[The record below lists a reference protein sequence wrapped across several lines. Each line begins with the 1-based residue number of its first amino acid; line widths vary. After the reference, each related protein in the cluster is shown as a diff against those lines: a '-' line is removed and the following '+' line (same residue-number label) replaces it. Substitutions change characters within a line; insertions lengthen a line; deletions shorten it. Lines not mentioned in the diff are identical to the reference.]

1 MTLGWNIK
9 WISGVNLSRVGW
21 RFHNDQSLSVH
32 RNALLQFEE
41 ITLPVG
47 LAPNATIAVLGLGA
61 MGSRIAKRLSDT
73 GHKVIGWNRT
83 SDERWPEFPV
93 ATSIPKTVESADL
106 IILSVTDAI
115 AVEEIIA
122 QFPTRESDQ
131 SIVVMDMSTI
141 GPESARTIA
150 ASIEKP
156 YQYVDSPVLGTTTE
170 ADKGALK
177 ILLGGNSLDAALVR
191 SILGEHLGE
200 IHHVGEVGS
209 GAAAKL
215 VANFSLLAAV
225 VAFGE
230 AYALGIALGLPSS
243 TLQDV
248 ISASPLG
255 SQVNRRLPALLD
267 RRFEKRF
274 SLELA
279 LKDAN
284 VIAEQPQLLGTELH
298 ITKGIR
304 EWLTYA
310 ADSGKGQ
317 LDYTAVLAT
326 IFDTLVQPE

>member
-1 MTLGWNIK
+1 
-9 WISGVNLSRVGW
+9 
-21 RFHNDQSLSVH
+21 
-32 RNALLQFEE
+32 
-41 ITLPVG
+41 
-47 LAPNATIAVLGLGA
+47 

-83 SDERWPEFPV
+83 SDEHWTEFPV
-93 ATSIPKTVESADL
+93 ATSIPGTVESADL

-122 QFPTRESDQ
+122 QFPTNKLDRSV
-131 SIVVMDMSTI
+131 VVMDMSTI

-170 ADKGALK
+170 ADKGTLE
-177 ILLGGNSLDAALVR
+177 ILLGGTSLEAAFVR

-230 AYALGIALGLPSS
+230 AYAVGTALGLPSS

-248 ISASPLG
+248 ISASPLS
-255 SQVNRRLPALLD
+255 SQVDRRLAALLD
-267 RRFEKRF
+267 GRFERRF
-274 SLELA
+274 SLDLA
-279 LKDAN
+279 LKDATL
-284 VIAEQPQLLGTELH
+284 IMEQPQLLDNELY
-298 ITKGIR
+298 ITRGIR
-304 EWLTYA
+304 EWLVQAT
-310 ADSGKGQ
+310 DSGMGQ

-326 IFDTLVQPE
+326 IFDKLVQPE

>member
-1 MTLGWNIK
+1 M
-9 WISGVNLSRVGW
+9 
-21 RFHNDQSLSVH
+21 
-32 RNALLQFEE
+32 
-41 ITLPVG
+41 PVG
-47 LAPNATIAVLGLGA
+47 LASNATIAVLGLGA
-61 MGSRIAKRLSDT
+61 MGSRIAKRLSHT

-83 SDERWPEFPV
+83 SGEPWAEFPV
-93 ATSIPKTVESADL
+93 ETSIPGTVESADL
-106 IILSVTDAI
+106 IVLSVTDAI
-115 AVEEIIA
+115 AVEEITA
-122 QFPTRESDQ
+122 QFPTKRLEQ
-131 SIVVMDMSTI
+131 SVVVMDMSTI
-141 GPESARTIA
+141 GPESAKTIA

-177 ILLGGNSLDAALVR
+177 ILLGGTSLDAAIVR
-191 SILGEHLGE
+191 SILGDHLGE

-215 VANFSLLAAV
+215 IANFSLLAAV
-225 VAFGE
+225 IAFGE
-230 AYALGIALGLPSS
+230 AYAMGTALGLPSS
-243 TLQDV
+243 ILQDA

-255 SQVNRRLPALLD
+255 SQVDRRLPALLD
-267 RRFEKRF
+267 GRFEKRF

-284 VIAEQPQLLGTELH
+284 LIAEQPQLLGADLH
-298 ITKGIR
+298 ITRGIR

-326 IFDTLVQPE
+326 IFDTLVQSE